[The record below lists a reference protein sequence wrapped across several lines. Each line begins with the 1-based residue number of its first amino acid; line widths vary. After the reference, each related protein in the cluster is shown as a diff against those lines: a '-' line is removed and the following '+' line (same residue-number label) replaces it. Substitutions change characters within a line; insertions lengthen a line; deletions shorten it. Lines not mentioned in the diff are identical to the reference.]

1 MEQGLY
7 HLAALLFLLGCVSAV
22 GAMLCFWE
30 GRWRF
35 FRGCVVLGAAT
46 VAAATVCLLAGL
58 ISVRGGDRLQ
68 LVESAGK
75 WYVELEPH
83 LLSQAGLSPQVEQ
96 AREEIR
102 ASYEADAGPDVPPG
116 VWQREFGSWAEAEEF
131 LGLPLTESAA
141 LSEEPESPDVARP
154 EDERCTVYLHGRP
167 DGLLHSATVEYRCT
181 LAGVALAAYA
191 HVYFCDEYPLAL
203 PLDPE
208 KAEMDWSY
216 EMANGCRAVVELDRP
231 AGMGSLRCSAWF
243 ARDDVIYGL
252 FLQGPESEEDLLR
265 AALWWVLNTCR

>member
-7 HLAALLFLLGCVSAV
+7 HLAALLFLLGCVSAG
-22 GAMLCFWE
+22 GALLCFWV

-58 ISVRGGDRLQ
+58 VSVRGGDRLQ

-102 ASYEADAGPDVPPG
+102 ASYEADAGPDVTPG
-116 VWQREFGSWAEAEEF
+116 VWQRKFGSWAEAEEF

-167 DGLLHSATVEYRCT
+167 DGPAAQCHRGIPLHPGGGR
-181 LAGVALAAYA
+181 AGGLCPCLFLRRV
-191 HVYFCDEYPLAL
+191 P
-203 PLDPE
+203 PGP
-208 KAEMDWSY
+208 
-216 EMANGCRAVVELDRP
+216 P
-231 AGMGSLRCSAWF
+231 AGPGEGG
-243 ARDDVIYGL
+243 DGL
-252 FLQGPESEEDLLR
+252 
-265 AALWWVLNTCR
+265 VL

>member
-7 HLAALLFLLGCVSAV
+7 HLAALLLLLGCVSAV
-22 GAMLCFWE
+22 GALLCFWE

-102 ASYEADAGPDVPPG
+102 ASYEADAGPDVTPRRLAERVWELGGGGRVPGPPPH
-116 VWQREFGSWAEAEEF
+116 RERRSVRG
-131 LGLPLTESAA
+131 
-141 LSEEPESPDVARP
+141 
-154 EDERCTVYLHGRP
+154 
-167 DGLLHSATVEYRCT
+167 
-181 LAGVALAAYA
+181 AGV
-191 HVYFCDEYPLAL
+191 P
-203 PLDPE
+203 
-208 KAEMDWSY
+208 
-216 EMANGCRAVVELDRP
+216 GCGP
-231 AGMGSLRCSAWF
+231 AGG
-243 ARDDVIYGL
+243 
-252 FLQGPESEEDLLR
+252 
-265 AALWWVLNTCR
+265 